1 MRLNIPAKVGLMLA
15 FVVVLAL
22 GGVVGLAFARDKA
35 SYDLIADNTYIEGV
49 DVSGMTAEQA
59 TAALASHAS
68 AETSGLTLNLVDELG
83 TSYPVSLAN
92 EVSYDIAGAV
102 DKAVQRK
109 HDTPALTR
117 IVGEATGT
125 ATERMDI
132 ALDATVDTS
141 TLYGQIAAL
150 ADAIDVEPADAH
162 RDMNDDDTVTLYADV
177 TGRTLDVDASTTAAV
192 QVVSDAAGSA
202 DSLASLADT
211 QLTSQLVVATA
222 QPSVTVADLPPCIIV
237 DYDNTTLYVYGD
249 DPNTPEAEGDALIF
263 TCAIGYGQGTSE
275 DGTYT
280 SPTGLHYIEYKDAA
294 PTWTNPDPTGWGKN
308 YAETIAAGP
317 DNPLGL
323 RALKVSDA
331 PMIYLH
337 GVSDAGLTHNNWSHG
352 CINIYND
359 DVVTLF
365 DLIPDPSSVSTPIY
379 VYFHGTQATY
389 PGGAAVAYQQ
399 WLANNG
405 Y

>member
-1 MRLNIPAKVGLMLA
+1 MRLNAPMKVGLILA
-15 FVVVLAL
+15 FVAVLAL

-35 SYDLIADNTYIEGV
+35 TYDIIPANTYIEGV
-49 DVSGMTAEQA
+49 DVSGMTAQEA
-59 TAALASHAS
+59 TSALASHAS
-68 AETSGLTLNLVDELG
+68 AETSDVTLTLTDELG
-83 TSYPVSLAN
+83 NAYPVSLSN
-92 EVSYDIAGAV
+92 EVSYDVSAAV
-102 DKAVQRK
+102 DKAVQRN
-109 HDTPALTR
+109 HDVSALSR
-117 IVGEATGT
+117 IVDSATR
-125 ATERMDI
+125 TEPERADI
-132 ALDATVDTS
+132 SLDVAVDTS
-141 TLYGQIAAL
+141 SLHDQIAAL
-150 ADAIDVEPADAH
+150 ADSIYAEPADAY
-162 RDMNDDDTVTLYADV
+162 RDFNDDDTVTVHADV
-177 TGRTLDVDASTTAAV
+177 TGRTLDVDASTAAAAQAV
-192 QVVSDAAGSA
+192 RDATTGS
-202 DSLASLADT
+202 SLADLAT
-211 QLTSQLVVATA
+211 MQLTSQLVVTTTPA
-222 QPSVTVADLPPCIIV
+222 SVTVADLPPCIIV
-237 DYDNTTLYVYGD
+237 DYDNTTLYVFGD
-249 DPNTPEAEGDALIF
+249 DPNTPEAEADALLF

-308 YAETIAAGP
+308 YAETIPAGP

-337 GVSDAGLTHNNWSHG
+337 GVSDPGLTHNNWSHG

-365 DLIPDPSSVSTPIY
+365 DLIPDPSTVSTPVY

-389 PGGAAVAYQQ
+389 PGGAVVAYQQ
-399 WLANNG
+399 WLAANG